1 MTINQTKQ
9 SKLFIKALF
18 PALIYLVIGLFDLFY
33 SISYNESLIPIDVIS
48 LLCIFVGLGILFKNY
63 WAFILALIVFPLL
76 LTIKVSALSYSM
88 SIVGFN
94 PNVQTLLFHTFLI
107 IITLMLIFSFLHLL
121 TLRKEFKKSSY

>member
-1 MTINQTKQ
+1 MNQARQ

-18 PALIYLVIGLFDLFY
+18 PALIYLIIGLFDLFY
-33 SISYNESLIPIDVIS
+33 SISYNENLIPIEVIS
-48 LLCIFVGLGILFKNY
+48 LLCIFAGFGILFRNY
-63 WAFILALIVFPLL
+63 WAFILALIIFPLL

-94 PNVQTLLFHTFLI
+94 PNVQTLLFHAFLI

-121 TLRKEFKKSSY
+121 TLRREFKKSS